1 MEKNL
6 GTIVV
11 DGKIIN
17 LDKTPIDELKEIRNK
32 LENDEKE
39 ILKRIDELLKG

>member
-6 GTIVV
+6 GTVIV

-17 LDKTPIDELKEIRNK
+17 LDKISINELKEIRSK
-32 LENDEKE
+32 LENDEEE
-39 ILKRIDELLKG
+39 IRMRIDKLLEG